1 MSKKIIIDKVAVGIF
16 AFVFIIIQI
25 VFSIRIFKAFQ
36 GLKELKLREERFI
49 RQVPEYDDDDI

>member
-1 MSKKIIIDKVAVGIF
+1 MSKKIIVDKVAVSIF
-16 AFVFIIIQI
+16 AVVFIIIQI
-25 VFSIRIFKAFQ
+25 VFSIRIFRAFQ